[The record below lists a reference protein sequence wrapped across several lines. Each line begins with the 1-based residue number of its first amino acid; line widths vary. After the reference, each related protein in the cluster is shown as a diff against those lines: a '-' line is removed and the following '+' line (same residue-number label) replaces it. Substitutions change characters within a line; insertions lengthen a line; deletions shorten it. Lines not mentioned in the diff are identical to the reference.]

1 MRFEG
6 KVALVTGAG
15 TGIGAATARG
25 LAAEGARV
33 VLLGPEEGPLEQ
45 VAGETGGVAIVGD
58 AAEAADVRRAL
69 AAADALGGGVDTLV
83 TCAGG
88 EGFGTLLEVDHDTF
102 ERHMRLNLTT
112 AVVSVRETLPVLV
125 ARGGGSIVVVSSV
138 AGVTAAGALVTYT
151 TAKTALLGFVRSVAV
166 DYGPQGVRVNAVCPG
181 GTRTR
186 MLQPAIDMVAE
197 GRGLDEDGAIAVM
210 NAGTPL
216 RRFADPSELAAVNL
230 FLASDD
236 ASFVTGSTIV
246 ADGGQSAVNVGM
258 LALDLTEG

>member
-6 KVALVTGAG
+6 KVGIVTGAG

-25 LAAEGARV
+25 YAAEGGKV
-33 VLLGPEEGPLEQ
+33 VLLGPEAEPLEQ
-45 VAGETGGVAIVGD
+45 VAAQTGGVAIVGD
-58 AAEAADVRRAL
+58 AADAADVGRAVV
-69 AAADALGGGVDTLV
+69 AAQELGGGVDSLI

-102 ERHMRLNLTT
+102 EAHMRLNLTT
-112 AVVSVRETLPVLV
+112 AVVSVRETLP
-125 ARGGGSIVVVSSV
+125 AIIQRGGGSVVVVSSV
-138 AGVTAAGALVTYT
+138 AGVTAAGALITYT

-186 MLQPAIDMVAE
+186 MLQPAIDMV
-197 GRGLDEDGAIAVM
+197 GRRRGVSEDEAIAVM
-210 NAGTPL
+210 NHGTPL
-216 RRFADPSELAAVNL
+216 RRFADPAELAAVNL
-230 FLASDD
+230 FLASDE
-236 ASFVTGSTIV
+236 ASFVTGATIV

-258 LALDLTEG
+258 LALDLS

>member
-6 KVALVTGAG
+6 KVGIVTGAG

-25 LAAEGARV
+25 YAAQGGKV
-33 VLLGPEEGPLEQ
+33 VLLGPEAEPLEQ
-45 VAGETGGVAIVGD
+45 VAEETGGVAIVGD
-58 AAEAADVRRAL
+58 AAEAADVGRAV
-69 AAADALGGGVDTLV
+69 AAAQELGGGVDTLV

-88 EGFGTLLEVDHDTF
+88 EGFGMFLDVPPETF
-102 ERHMRLNLTT
+102 EDHMRLNLTT
-112 AVVSVRETLPVLV
+112 AVVSVREVLP
-125 ARGGGSIVVVSSV
+125 AIIERGGGSVVVVSSV
-138 AGVTAAGALVTYT
+138 AGLTAAGALVTYT

-186 MLQPAIDMVAE
+186 MLQPAIDIVAE
-197 GRGLDEDGAIAVM
+197 QRGVGEDEAIAVM

-230 FLASDD
+230 FLASDE
-236 ASFVTGSTIV
+236 ASFVTGATIV

-258 LALDLTEG
+258 LALDLT

>member
-1 MRFEG
+1 
-6 KVALVTGAG
+6 
-15 TGIGAATARG
+15 
-25 LAAEGARV
+25 
-33 VLLGPEEGPLEQ
+33 
-45 VAGETGGVAIVGD
+45 
-58 AAEAADVRRAL
+58 
-69 AAADALGGGVDTLV
+69 
-83 TCAGG
+83 
-88 EGFGTLLEVDHDTF
+88 
-102 ERHMRLNLTT
+102 
-112 AVVSVRETLPVLV
+112 VLV
-125 ARGGGSIVVVSSV
+125 ERGGGSIVVVSSV
-138 AGVTAAGALVTYT
+138 AGLTAAGALVTYT

-197 GRGLDEDGAIAVM
+197 ARGLGEDEAIAIM

-230 FLASDD
+230 FLASDE

>member
-6 KVALVTGAG
+6 RVAIVTGAG
-15 TGIGAATARG
+15 TGLGAATARG
-25 LAAEGARV
+25 YAKDGGKV
-33 VLLGPEEGPLEQ
+33 VLLGPEQEPLDA
-45 VAGETGGVAIVGD
+45 VAGEIGGVAVVGD
-58 AAEAADVRRAL
+58 AADAADVQRAI
-69 AAADALGGGVDTLV
+69 AAARDLGGGVDCLV

-88 EGFGTLLEVDHDTF
+88 EGFGTLLEVEHETF

-112 AVVSVRETLPVLV
+112 AVVSVRETLP
-125 ARGGGSIVVVSSV
+125 AIIERGGGSIVVVSSV
-138 AGVTAAGALVTYT
+138 AGLTAAGALVTYT

-166 DYGPQGVRVNAVCPG
+166 DYGPQGVRVNAVLPG

-186 MLQPAIDMVAE
+186 MLQGAIDMVAE
-197 GRGLDEDGAIAVM
+197 TMGGDEDAAVEQM
-210 NAGTPL
+210 NIGTPL

-236 ASFVTGSTIV
+236 ASFVTGAAIV

-258 LALDLTEG
+258 LALDLTRE

>member
-1 MRFEG
+1 MRFDD

-33 VLLGPEEGPLEQ
+33 VALGPEPEPLEAI
-45 VAGETGGVAIVGD
+45 AGETGGVAVVGD
-58 AAEAADVRRAL
+58 AAEAADVQRAI
-69 AAADALGGGVDTLV
+69 AAARELGGLDVVV

-112 AVVSVRETLPVLV
+112 AVVTVRETLPVLV
-125 ARGGGSIVVVSSV
+125 ERGGGSIVVVSSV

-166 DYGPQGVRVNAVCPG
+166 DYGPHGVRVNAVCPG

-197 GRGLDEDGAIAVM
+197 ARGLGEDEAIAVM

-230 FLASDD
+230 FLASDE

>member
-6 KVALVTGAG
+6 KIGIITGGG

-25 LAAEGARV
+25 FAAEGGKA
-33 VLLGPEEGPLEQ
+33 VLLGPEPEPLQQ
-45 VAGETGGVAIVGD
+45 VADEIGGVAVTGD
-58 AAEAADVRRAL
+58 AADAGDVGRAL
-69 AAADALGGGVDTLV
+69 AAAKELGGLDVV
-83 TCAGG
+83 ITCAGG
-88 EGFGTLLEVDHDTF
+88 EGFGTLLDVPHDTF
-102 ERHMRLNLTT
+102 EAHMRLNLTT
-112 AVVSVRETLPVLV
+112 AVVTVRETLPALIE
-125 ARGGGSIVVVSSV
+125 RGGGAIVLTSSV
-138 AGVTAAGALVTYT
+138 AGLTAAGALVTYT

-186 MLQPAIDMVAE
+186 MLQEAIDMVAQE
-197 GRGLDEDGAIAVM
+197 RGVDEAGALEIM

-216 RRFADPSELAAVNL
+216 RRMADPSELAAVNL

-258 LALDLTEG
+258 LALLD

>member
-6 KVALVTGAG
+6 KIGIITGGG
-15 TGIGAATARG
+15 TGIGEATARG
-25 LAAEGARV
+25 FAAEGGKA
-33 VLLGPEEGPLEQ
+33 VLLGPERAPLET
-45 VAGETGGVAIVGD
+45 VAGDIDGVAVVGD
-58 AAEAADVRRAL
+58 AADAGDVGRAL
-69 AAADALGGGVDTLV
+69 AAAKDLGGLDVVV

-88 EGFGTLLEVDHDTF
+88 EGFGTLLDVPAETF
-102 ERHMRLNLTT
+102 EAHMRLNLTT
-112 AVVSVRETLPVLV
+112 AVVTTREALPALIE
-125 ARGGGSIVVVSSV
+125 RGGGSIVVTSSV
-138 AGVTAAGALVTYT
+138 AGLTAAGALVTYT

-186 MLQPAIDMVAE
+186 MLQEAIDMVARD
-197 GRGLDEDGAIAVM
+197 RGVDEARALEIM
-210 NAGTPL
+210 NTGTPL
-216 RRFADPSELAAVNL
+216 RRFADPSELAKVNL

-258 LALDLTEG
+258 LALLE

>member
-6 KVALVTGAG
+6 KVAIVTGAG

-25 LAAEGARV
+25 FAAEGAEV
-33 VLLGPEEGPLEQ
+33 VVLGPEERPLQE
-45 VAGETGGVAIVGD
+45 VAAETGGVAIVGD
-58 AAEAADVRRAL
+58 AADASDVGRAVRAAKEL
-69 AAADALGGGVDTLV
+69 GGVDSLV

-88 EGFGTLLEVDHDTF
+88 EGFGTLLEVPQDTF
-102 ERHMRLNLTT
+102 EAHMRLNLTT
-112 AVVSVRETLPVLV
+112 AVVSVRETLP
-125 ARGGGSIVVVSSV
+125 AIIERGGGSVVVVSSV
-138 AGVTAAGALVTYT
+138 AGLTAAGSLITYT

-166 DYGPQGVRVNAVCPG
+166 DYGPQGVRVNAVLPG

-186 MLQPAIDMVAE
+186 MLQGAIDMVAE
-197 GRGLDEDGAIAVM
+197 GRGIDEDSAVELM

-216 RRFADPSELAAVNL
+216 RRFAHPDELAKVNL

-258 LALDLTEG
+258 LALDLT